1 MNAPFPAPLVPGVI
15 PDAAGPGI
23 GTPSGAGAA
32 GAQSAPL
39 YGVVRVGAMLAALPI
54 DAIREVVPH
63 PASLLPFPAT
73 MPHLLGAI
81 ELRGAIVPV
90 LDLAGLLGGGHA
102 TNGSSDGAGI
112 VMLLRVAGQLFG
124 ICIQEIH
131 GVVPLPATAQTP
143 ISIAGDAHALVL
155 AGFAQGNL
163 HGVLLDVARIA
174 ALPGLASARERPVTN
189 DAAAHAGAPTLMF
202 SAGGFRFGL
211 DARMIEASIPVSR
224 IAPSPVDDPLWIGM
238 VTHNGRHIAVVDSLR
253 LLGLGAYEP
262 AAEFASVAVRMP
274 GGRLVALRIDTVENI
289 LRITRDD
296 HLPVPPFATS
306 HGHLLAGLHQAEH
319 LSTLING
326 AALQAEPALCDIAGL
341 EEHAQDENRKSG
353 TSTGALATDAV
364 NNRRPFLI
372 IEVAGGG
379 FAIPLE
385 QVDEILPAQGKDR
398 VNLLPQANGIIGMI
412 AHRGAAIPICAL
424 QQQLH
429 IESPAAP
436 DSDGNGAPAAGYILL
451 ASKNGHRLGFLL
463 DNLSAVERT
472 VPQTLAHPHGSM
484 ANGVRRQD
492 VPNHTIRT
500 SEGRT
505 CTILDLQD
513 IITAIAAPSTI
524 PA

>member
-1 MNAPFPAPLVPGVI
+1 MAEPAPVVPRNGVQ
-15 PDAAGPGI
+15 A
-23 GTPSGAGAA
+23 
-32 GAQSAPL
+32 APL
-39 YGVVRVGAMLAALPI
+39 YGVVRLGAMLAALPI
-54 DAIREVVPH
+54 DAIREVVPR
-63 PASLLPFPAT
+63 PTSLLPFPAT

-81 ELRGAIVPV
+81 ELRGAIIPV

-102 TNGSSDGAGI
+102 ANGSSDGAGI
-112 VMLLRVAGQLFG
+112 VMLLRVANQLFG

-131 GVVPLPATAQTP
+131 GVVPLPASAQTP
-143 ISIAGDAHALVL
+143 ISIAGDFHALVL
-155 AGFAQGNL
+155 SGFVQGDL
-163 HGVLLDVARIA
+163 HGVLLDAARIA
-174 ALPGLASARERPVTN
+174 ALPGLATAQERPVTN

-211 DARMIEASIPVSR
+211 AARMIEASIPVSR

-238 VTHNGRHIAVVDSLR
+238 VTHNGRRIAVVDSLR
-253 LLGLGAYEP
+253 LLGLGAYDA

-289 LRITRDD
+289 LRITEDE
-296 HLPVPPFATS
+296 HLPLPPYATG

-319 LSTLING
+319 LSLLING

-341 EEHAQDENRKSG
+341 EEDAQHEA
-353 TSTGALATDAV
+353 STRPGSASAMAADAV

-372 IEVAGGG
+372 VSVGGGG

-398 VNLLPQANGIIGMI
+398 VNLQPQANGIVGMI

-424 QQQLH
+424 QQQLQL
-429 IESPAAP
+429 ESPAAP
-436 DSDGNGAPAAGYILL
+436 DGDGNEGASAGYILL
-451 ASKNGHRLGFLL
+451 ASKDGHRLGFLL
-463 DNLSAVERT
+463 DDLSAVERT
-472 VPQTLAHPHGSM
+472 IPQTLANP
-484 ANGVRRQD
+484 NGAMRQG

-505 CTILDLQD
+505 CSILDLRR
-513 IITAIAAPSTI
+513 IITAIAAP
-524 PA
+524 